1 MEKHETH
8 IPEHCEQKQGSQAV
22 RSDKHRN
29 VLIFGCVAAIL
40 VIAAAAFWLFSNYIF
55 VCGGFH
61 PKGEDIDLRG
71 KTISVEQ
78 YQNAAAEYPELHICW
93 DIPIGGQRYDCT
105 SKSIAVGDF
114 SMEEIANFAF
124 FDDLQAVDGSA
135 ASCYDALMAL
145 REAMPRTEVSWVV
158 RIGADEFPDDAADI
172 IIDVPTSY
180 AQLSDLL
187 PFLPGLERVDLRN
200 AELTPENTA
209 QQLAEEFP
217 NVEFVYY
224 VDVCGQQ
231 LSSDVTEIS
240 LPGVSSAQLAELTA
254 AGDKFLAVE
263 KIDLGDNLYEAD
275 DIIALRQ
282 AFNGA
287 AVLCRLNF
295 YGVETASNAEELD
308 LSGIQISDTSDVDK
322 AVASMCGLKKIIMS
336 DCGIPD
342 EEMDALN
349 KKFDDVRVVWT
360 VYVKGFGCR
369 TDADNFCISR
379 ITSHYGDITN
389 EMVEPLKYCTDMV
402 TLDLGHM
409 YFDDISFVEN
419 MPHLKYFIIG
429 DTHTDD
435 LSPLQN
441 CYELFYLEMFITRVT
456 DLTPLLDK
464 TSLKHLNISY
474 VELEDYTQLFQMT
487 WLERLWYVKSS
498 LGTEE
503 QQALRDALPD
513 TEISFYSLDDSSV
526 DWGWRYNYSY
536 FDMRDNLGMSYHV

>member
-1 MEKHETH
+1 MEKHNTH
-8 IPEHCEQKQGSQAV
+8 TPEHCEQVQSSHTAQPGRRRRALIIGCIAV
-22 RSDKHRN
+22 
-29 VLIFGCVAAIL
+29 VL
-40 VIAAAAFWLFSNYIF
+40 VIAGAAFWLFSNYIF
-55 VCGGFH
+55 VCGGFY

-71 KTISVEQ
+71 KAISVEQ
-78 YQNAAAEYPELHICW
+78 YQNAAEEYPQLHIYW
-93 DIPIGGQRYDCT
+93 DIPIGEQRFDCT
-105 SKSIAVGDF
+105 SESIAVGDF
-114 SMEEIANFAF
+114 SMEEIPNFSL
-124 FDDLQAVDGSA
+124 FDDLKAVDGSA
-135 ASCYDALMAL
+135 ASCYNALMAL
-145 REAMPRTEVSWVV
+145 REAMPQTAVSWVV
-158 RIGADEFPDDAADI
+158 RIGADEFPDDAEDI
-172 IIDVPTSY
+172 VIDVPTSY
-180 AQLSDLL
+180 TQLSDLL
-187 PFLPGLERVDLRN
+187 PFLPDLERVDLRN

-209 QQLAEEFP
+209 EQLAEEFP
-217 NVEFVYY
+217 NVEFVHD

-240 LPGVSSAQLAELTA
+240 LPGASTEQLAELGAVGEQFT
-254 AGDKFLAVE
+254 AVE
-263 KIDLGDNLYEAD
+263 TIDLGNNLYEAD

-295 YGVETASNAEELD
+295 YGVETASDAEELD

-322 AVASMCGLKKIIMS
+322 AVAAMCGLKKIIMS

-360 VYVKGFGCR
+360 VYIKGFPCR

-389 EMVEPLKYCTDMV
+389 EMVAPLKYCTDMV

-474 VELEDYTQLFQMT
+474 VQLDDYTQLFQMT

-498 LGTEE
+498 LSTEE
-503 QQALRDALPD
+503 QQALRDALPN

-526 DWGWRYNYSY
+526 DRGWRFNYSY

>member
-1 MEKHETH
+1 MEKHDTH
-8 IPEHCEQKQGSQAV
+8 MPEHCEQKQSGHAV
-22 RSDKHRN
+22 RSDKRRN
-29 VLIFGCVAAIL
+29 VLIIGCVASVL
-40 VIAAAAFWLFSNYIF
+40 VIAVAAFWLFSNYIF

-78 YQNAAAEYPELHICW
+78 YQNAAAEYPELHIYW

-114 SMEEIANFAF
+114 TMEEIPNFAL
-124 FDDLQAVDGSA
+124 FDDLQAVDGSG
-135 ASCYDALMAL
+135 ASCYDALLAL
-145 REAMPRTEVSWVV
+145 REAMPQTEVSWVV
-158 RIGADEFPDDAADI
+158 HIGADEIPDDAEDI
-172 IIDVPTSY
+172 VIDVPTSY
-180 AQLSDLL
+180 TQLSDLL
-187 PFLPGLERVDLRN
+187 PYLPDLERVDLRN

-209 QQLAEEFP
+209 EQLTDEFP
-217 NVEFVYY
+217 EVEFVHY

-231 LSSDVTEIS
+231 ISSDVKEIS
-240 LPGVSSAQLAELTA
+240 LPGASTAQLAELGA
-254 AGDKFLAVE
+254 AGDKFPSVE
-263 KIDLGDNLYEAD
+263 KIDLGDNLYEAE

-295 YGVETASNAEELD
+295 YGVETASDAEELD
-308 LSGIQISDTSDVDK
+308 LSGVQISDTSDVDK
-322 AVASMCGLKKIIMS
+322 AVASMCNLQKIIMS

-429 DTHTDD
+429 DTHTED

-474 VELEDYTQLFQMT
+474 VELDDYTQLFQMT

-513 TEISFYSLDDSSV
+513 TEISFYSVDDSSV
-526 DWGWRYNYSY
+526 DRGWRYNYSY

>member
-1 MEKHETH
+1 MEKHDTH
-8 IPEHCEQKQGSQAV
+8 KSEHCEQKQSSHAF
-22 RSDKHRN
+22 RSGNHRN
-29 VLIFGCVAAIL
+29 ALIVGCVASVL
-40 VIAAAAFWLFSNYIF
+40 VIAVAAFWLFSNYIF

-61 PKGEDIDLRG
+61 PKGVDIDLRG

-78 YQNAAAEYPELHICW
+78 YRNAAAEYPELHIYW

-105 SKSIAVGDF
+105 AKSIAVGDF
-114 SMEEIANFAF
+114 AMEEIANFAL

-145 REAMPRTEVSWVV
+145 REALPQTEVSWVV
-158 RIGADEFPDDAADI
+158 RIGADEFPDDAEDI
-172 IIDVPTSY
+172 VIDVPTSY
-180 AQLSDLL
+180 TQLSELL
-187 PFLPGLERVDLRN
+187 PYLPALERVDLRN
-200 AELTPENTA
+200 AELEGDDA
-209 QQLAEEFP
+209 AEQLAADFP
-217 NVEFVYY
+217 DVEFVRY
-224 VDVCGQQ
+224 VTVCGQRIAN
-231 LSSDVTEIS
+231 DVKEIS
-240 LPGVSSAQLAELTA
+240 LPGASSAQLAELSA

-263 KIDLGDNLYEAD
+263 KIDLGDDLYDAD

-282 AFNGA
+282 AFNDA

-295 YGVETASNAEELD
+295 YGVETASDAEELD
-308 LSGIQISDTSDVDK
+308 LSGIEISDTSDVDK
-322 AVASMCGLKKIIMS
+322 AVASMCNLQKIIMS

-429 DTHTDD
+429 DTHTAD

-474 VELEDYTQLFQMT
+474 VELDDYTQLFQMT

-498 LGTEE
+498 LSLEE
-503 QQALRDALPD
+503 QQALRDALPN
-513 TEISFYSLDDSSV
+513 TEISFYSVDDSSV
-526 DWGWRYNYSY
+526 DRGWRFNYSY
-536 FDMRDNLGMSYHV
+536 FDMRDNLGMFYAV

>member
-1 MEKHETH
+1 MEKHDIHT
-8 IPEHCEQKQGSQAV
+8 PEHCAQKQEGHTV
-22 RSDKHRN
+22 RTGRN
-29 VLIFGCVAAIL
+29 RKTLIAGCIAAIL
-40 VIAAAAFWLFSNYIF
+40 VIFTAAFWLFSNYIF
-55 VCGGFH
+55 VCGGFY

-71 KTISVEQ
+71 KTVSVEQ
-78 YQNAAAEYPELHICW
+78 YQNAAAEYPQLHIYW

-105 SKSIAVGDF
+105 SESIAVGDF
-114 SMEEIANFAF
+114 TMEELPNFTL
-124 FDDLQAVDGSA
+124 FDDLKAVDGSA
-135 ASCYDALMAL
+135 ASCYDALLAL

-158 RIGADEFPDDAADI
+158 RIGADAFPSDAADVV
-172 IIDVPTSY
+172 IDVPTSY
-180 AQLSDLL
+180 TQLSELL
-187 PFLPGLERVDLRN
+187 PFLPDLERVDLRS
-200 AELTPENTA
+200 AELEDEDA
-209 QQLAEEFP
+209 AERLAEDFP
-217 NVEFVYY
+217 NVEFLYY
-224 VDVCGQQ
+224 VTVCGQT
-231 LSSDVTEIS
+231 LSNDVTEIS
-240 LPGVSSAQLAELTA
+240 LPGASAAQLAELGA

-263 KIDLGDNLYEAD
+263 TIDLGDNLYEAD

-308 LSGIQISDTSDVDK
+308 LSGIEISDTSDVDK
-322 AVASMCGLKKIIMS
+322 AVAAMAGLKKIIMS

-429 DTHTDD
+429 DTHTAD

-441 CYELFYLEMFITRVT
+441 CYELFYLEMFITRVK

-474 VELEDYTQLFQMT
+474 VELDDYTQLFQMT

-498 LGTEE
+498 LSLEE
-503 QQALRDALPD
+503 QQALRDALPN

-526 DWGWRYNYSY
+526 DRGWRFNYSY
-536 FDMRDNLGMSYHV
+536 FEMRDNLGMSYHV

>member
-1 MEKHETH
+1 MEKNDTH
-8 IPEHCEQKQGSQAV
+8 MPEHCEQKQSSRAA
-22 RSDKHRN
+22 RSGKHRN
-29 VLIFGCVAAIL
+29 VLIIGCVASVL

-78 YQNAAAEYPELHICW
+78 YQNAAAECPEQHIYW

-105 SKSIAVGDF
+105 AESIAVGDF
-114 SMEEIANFAF
+114 SLEEIPNFTF
-124 FDDLQAVDGSA
+124 FDELKAVDGSA
-135 ASCYDALMAL
+135 ASCYEALMAL
-145 REAMPRTEVSWVV
+145 REALPQTEVSWVV
-158 RIGADEFPDDAADI
+158 RIGADEFPDDAEDI
-172 IIDVPTSY
+172 VIDVPTSY
-180 AQLSDLL
+180 TQLSDLL
-187 PFLPGLERVDLRN
+187 PYLPALERVDLRN

-209 QQLAEEFP
+209 KLLAEEFP
-217 NVEFVYY
+217 EVEFVHY
-224 VDVCGQQ
+224 VTVCGQQ
-231 LSSDVTEIS
+231 LSSDVAEIS
-240 LPGVSSAQLAELTA
+240 LPGASSAQLAELCA
-254 AGDKFLAVE
+254 AGEQFTSVE
-263 KIDLGDNLYEAD
+263 KIDLGENLYEAD

-282 AFNGA
+282 AFNDA

-295 YGVETASNAEELD
+295 YGVETASDAEELD

-322 AVASMCGLKKIIMS
+322 AVAAMCSLQKIIMS

-474 VELEDYTQLFQMT
+474 VELDDYTQLFQMT

-498 LGTEE
+498 LSLEE
-503 QQALRDALPD
+503 QQALRDALPN
-513 TEISFYSLDDSSV
+513 TEISFYSVDDSSV
-526 DWGWRYNYSY
+526 DRGWRFNYSY